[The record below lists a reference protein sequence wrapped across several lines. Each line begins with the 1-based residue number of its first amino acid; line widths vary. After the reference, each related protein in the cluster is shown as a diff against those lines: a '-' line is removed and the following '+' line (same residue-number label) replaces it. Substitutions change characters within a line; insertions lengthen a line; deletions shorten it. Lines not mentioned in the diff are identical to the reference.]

1 MPSETTAHA
10 NPAPAFRTRR
20 TAARSRQKAPNAGF
34 IANPALR
41 KRLRQI
47 ALLAAMLSSGGLLI
61 FPREPLLAVVLT
73 ACFTLKNPL
82 EMFRAEF
89 AGIWFLLLAVAAVV
103 LIGGES
109 FQLMPMVTRYAN
121 FFAGLALLMAYVDER
136 RSTLVDDLYWILKLM
151 AFQAVL
157 TPIMVILF
165 SQFFTTFRV
174 NDTIYHTLLYVF
186 TYHEFQD
193 FGLLFK
199 RPDGFFF
206 EPGVFQIYLNT
217 FLFICLFM
225 RKQRLFDIGLA
236 ALAVVATQ
244 STTGAVILVMQFAAA
259 YLLWLRTANR
269 RQKLGVFV
277 FVPIMLLPLAAYMTY
292 NVTEKFYGAMAGSA
306 EAREYDLRTG
316 LRVTM
321 VKPFTGIGFDYEKY
335 FDVAGRVG
343 YREADLSRENITER
357 SNTNGLVVLLFS
369 VGIPL
374 ALVFF
379 YGILRQRLFTPRLL
393 FGVLI
398 MLSLVSESLSLS
410 PVMLMVT
417 FSGLLIAPK
426 RVRDLVPGRRRATP
440 RDLQRV

>member
-1 MPSETTAHA
+1 MPSSKTTFANSAPPFRAHRLA
-10 NPAPAFRTRR
+10 NQTQ
-20 TAARSRQKAPNAGF
+20 QKAPGAGF
-34 IANPALR
+34 IANPVLR
-41 KRLRQI
+41 KRLRQV
-47 ALLAAMLSSGGLLI
+47 ALLAAMLISGGLLI
-61 FPREPLLAVVLT
+61 FPREPLLAVVLA

-121 FFAGLALLMAYVDER
+121 FFAGLALLMVYVDER
-136 RSTLVDDLYWILKLM
+136 RSTLADDLYWILKLM
-151 AFQAVL
+151 AIQAIL
-157 TPIMVILF
+157 TPVMVIAF

-174 NDTIYHTLLYVF
+174 NDTIYHSLLYIF

-206 EPGVFQIYLNT
+206 EPGVFQIYLNA
-217 FLFICLFM
+217 FLFICLFV
-225 RKQRLFDIGLA
+225 RQQRLFDIGLA

-244 STTGAVILVMQFAAA
+244 STTGAVILVLQFAAA
-259 YLLWLRTANR
+259 YLLWLKTANR

-277 FVPIMLLPLAAYMTY
+277 FVPIMLLPLGAYMTY
-292 NVTEKFYGAMAGSA
+292 NVTEKFWGAMSGSA

-321 VKPFTGIGFDYEKY
+321 EKPFTGIGFDYEKY

-379 YGILRQRLFTPRLL
+379 YGILRQRLFKPRLL
-393 FGVLI
+393 FGGLI

-410 PVMLMVT
+410 PIMLMVT
-417 FSGLLIAPK
+417 FSGLLIAPR
-426 RVRDLVPGRRRATP
+426 RVRALIPGRRGSAVRP
-440 RDLQRV
+440 LQRA